1 MRPFPQPFHV
11 LSPSSSALPYPANG
25 SSCRLKTQI
34 TNLGG
39 TVGGGG
45 EGGGALTETERR
57 SVQERLAKVQGE
69 LDSKRVA
76 VKNLKL
82 ALEKIDITE

>member
-1 MRPFPQPFHV
+1 MQLKYILSSFLCEFLIACNPSPF
-11 LSPSSSALPYPANG
+11 LYS
-25 SSCRLKTQI
+25 LKTQI

-57 SVQERLAKVQGE
+57 SVQDRLAKVQSE
-69 LDSKRVA
+69 LDSKRVT

-82 ALEKIDITE
+82 SLEKIDITE

>member
-1 MRPFPQPFHV
+1 MSQFLLTIV
-11 LSPSSSALPYPANG
+11 LSFSSFGTVHYPSHLSLRS
-25 SSCRLKTQI
+25 LKTQI

-57 SVQERLAKVQGE
+57 SVQERLGKVQGE